1 MERNS
6 SIQSIKKGV
15 LFSLG
20 ILLTGIG
27 IIGIFLPLLPTT
39 IFLILASICFMK
51 SSKRMNDWL
60 VNHKYLGQYIK
71 AYRDN
76 TGMTVKSKI
85 TSIVMLW
92 ISISVSGFYFTDS
105 TPVRVLLLLIAVGV
119 SIHLITIKT
128 ANSVSVKK
136 SNKLKE
142 DFNE

>member
-1 MERNS
+1 METTS
-6 SIQSIKKGV
+6 SIQAVKKGI
-15 LFSLG
+15 LLSLG
-20 ILLTGIG
+20 IILTGIG
-27 IIGIFLPLLPTT
+27 IIGIFLPILPTT

-71 AYRDN
+71 AYRNN

-92 ISISVSGFYFTDS
+92 ISISISGLYFTDS
-105 TPVRVLLLLIAVGV
+105 TPVRLLLLLIAAGV
-119 SIHLITIKT
+119 TIHLITIKT

-136 SNKLKE
+136 SKKLKE